1 MIDVAQFVFIWPLIK
16 PLGQVEST
24 RVVHQPDVFLSDALE
39 VCSKDVIETEEEYKF
54 ALSKYNKEATHFE
67 EMAVKAGGGSS
78 PCPCSD

>member
-16 PLGQVEST
+16 PLGQVESA

-39 VCSKDVIETEEEYKF
+39 VCSKDAIETEEEYKF